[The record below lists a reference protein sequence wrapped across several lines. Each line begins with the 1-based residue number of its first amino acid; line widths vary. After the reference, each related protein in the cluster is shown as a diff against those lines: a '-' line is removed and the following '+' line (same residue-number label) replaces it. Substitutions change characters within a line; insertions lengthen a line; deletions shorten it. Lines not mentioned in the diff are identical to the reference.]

1 MLIVIQV
8 LKSPKS
14 RVFRLLPAGRR
25 SELVREDI
33 VLNAKSSATVRAL
46 SRTSSLL
53 RPAARIKRR
62 LLYSAEHCVARD

>member
-14 RVFRLLPAGRR
+14 GVFRLLPAGRR

-53 RPAARIKRR
+53 R
-62 LLYSAEHCVARD
+62 S